1 MSDNEICRMDAVTL
15 AGLIHSKH
23 LSPVELVD
31 TVIDRMEKLEPVL
44 HAFCT
49 PTPEMARTEAKH
61 MEAELV
67 AGNPVRP
74 LAGYPIGIKDLGIPH
89 LDKLL
94 HKGVS

>member
-1 MSDNEICRMDAVTL
+1 MNEICRLDAVTL

-23 LSPVELVD
+23 LSPVELMD
-31 TVIDRMEKLEPVL
+31 AVIDRMEKLQPVL

-61 MEAELV
+61 IEAEIV
-67 AGNPVRP
+67 AGNSVGP
-74 LAGYPIGIKDLGIPH
+74 LAGIPIGIKDLGLPH

-94 HKGVS
+94 HKGMS